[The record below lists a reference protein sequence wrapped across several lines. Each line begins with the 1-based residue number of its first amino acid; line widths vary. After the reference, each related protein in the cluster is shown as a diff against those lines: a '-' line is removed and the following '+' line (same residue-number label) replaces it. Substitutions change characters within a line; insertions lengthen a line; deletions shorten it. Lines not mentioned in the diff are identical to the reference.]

1 MINLDE
7 DAGLQS
13 VIIDVISAI
22 IMIKTMAI
30 LIAEC
35 GCLGQTDTFLK
46 YCGNVGKPD
55 GKKEKTNL
63 SMCHQKKPVYSTQFD
78 HFLVRNYTFYATRK
92 DEH

>member
-22 IMIKTMAI
+22 IMIKMMAI

-35 GCLGQTDTFLK
+35 GCLEQTDTFFKIL
-46 YCGNVGKPD
+46 
-55 GKKEKTNL
+55 
-63 SMCHQKKPVYSTQFD
+63 
-78 HFLVRNYTFYATRK
+78 
-92 DEH
+92 